1 MERGNL
7 VYSTMNNAVTVP
19 ELIRISHGRH
29 SVDSSVTVAHPQQL
43 PRNTSENV
51 ESDNPAS
58 RPRSSSTE
66 NVEKMPERPQDLIN
80 KVSFGVAKVNFKS
93 SAQYRKSYAFKI
105 WREKGCFPFRLEDRP
120 SSEDQKKSKRYLNA
134 VKAQRD
140 RNNEDAWRAYKSSKA
155 KKAPTA
161 TQRPSEAVE
170 VVGNTRSEGHHQ
182 TPFTASKDAVTK
194 RNPVHSNNIPCY
206 FKAKKDVSQK
216 NQVTPVTMAIP
227 TSVIHVNTT
236 KSGENHQQITQVGQ
250 GSAHTTKEF
259 RNQQFAKDNTTVP
272 TTAGDQAAARKERS
286 SVSEESTRILPNTL
300 VHWSGETT
308 SRISSKRLSQPPQID
323 GHTIAPT
330 RTSIYGHQSNETRS
344 CMKSSAEVIR
354 LHGTQHEE
362 RLSVEKIS
370 TKNHLHSTDK
380 AGQFAHQHEKSD
392 SLNVKDDRNR
402 GISVEKELEIQP
414 ETLPQKG
421 ANDGAQ
427 ETNGHHLSTSSSNMV
442 SIIKSTLNKK
452 YCKENVKPGP
462 ERRKRRREN
471 AATETGEA
479 QRGRSAKQS
488 KTTVFTRLDET
499 VATNLADGIHSVNSE
514 YFPIATLANKA
525 AKEASEKIV
534 RSEVTKMSIKTKVE
548 EIDRAR

>member
-1 MERGNL
+1 MSTTGSVIVPKLLSSFGLWKFMGRLIYSASLSWIQHFRAKIQNLAEIVVCQYKRICLWLPHFSLQYLIAYINITSFQDNCLNCDILILTGSFCLCIGAFQNTRSISEEANVERGNL

-58 RPRSSSTE
+58 RPRNSSTE

-194 RNPVHSNNIPCY
+194 RNLVHSLLFQGEERC
-206 FKAKKDVSQK
+206 FSK
-216 NQVTPVTMAIP
+216 
-227 TSVIHVNTT
+227 
-236 KSGENHQQITQVGQ
+236 KSG
-250 GSAHTTKEF
+250 HTSHHGHSHI
-259 RNQQFAKDNTTVP
+259 R
-272 TTAGDQAAARKERS
+272 
-286 SVSEESTRILPNTL
+286 
-300 VHWSGETT
+300 H
-308 SRISSKRLSQPPQID
+308 SR
-323 GHTIAPT
+323 
-330 RTSIYGHQSNETRS
+330 
-344 CMKSSAEVIR
+344 
-354 LHGTQHEE
+354 
-362 RLSVEKIS
+362 
-370 TKNHLHSTDK
+370 
-380 AGQFAHQHEKSD
+380 
-392 SLNVKDDRNR
+392 
-402 GISVEKELEIQP
+402 
-414 ETLPQKG
+414 
-421 ANDGAQ
+421 
-427 ETNGHHLSTSSSNMV
+427 
-442 SIIKSTLNKK
+442 
-452 YCKENVKPGP
+452 
-462 ERRKRRREN
+462 
-471 AATETGEA
+471 
-479 QRGRSAKQS
+479 
-488 KTTVFTRLDET
+488 
-499 VATNLADGIHSVNSE
+499 
-514 YFPIATLANKA
+514 
-525 AKEASEKIV
+525 
-534 RSEVTKMSIKTKVE
+534 
-548 EIDRAR
+548 